1 MKPQTT
7 LNIAENE
14 LLNQEALKALC
25 KRLKLKLV
33 NGRYSKVK
41 ATKNLYLFF
50 SVTKQNEINYKFV
63 YRAVVD
69 GKQKDLTL
77 KARTLSLALIE
88 MERLQQMNKGEVITI
103 GQLWEMYVNS
113 EKFNSLSLKSRENVQ
128 GFYKCYFDTM
138 YVKTVLN
145 QNVMELKS
153 YPDLFAFLNKVL
165 NQKTKSHH
173 TISTAVYI
181 IGNLFDVLAT
191 RFNILIDT
199 NLPKL
204 KKDLARDLPKQE
216 VKHVKAL
223 IGTNGTIEELENN
236 IIEFYKAVD
245 LTECDSLTKLAI
257 DFKMYSGLRGSE
269 VLQLTKRNIRS
280 KEGYVIVDKLKTL
293 DVFSLPISETMQQII
308 NKAVNLNE
316 GSRYIFNKAM
326 QYKTTNSTQLTH
338 AFRYVSNHLAT
349 EKLQS
354 EAGNMSAHGTR
365 TLIREFF
372 FLNEDKV
379 LYSVAESC
387 LTHRVGNKVTQS
399 YMRNQFALTEYR
411 KMAMQLWSD
420 FLDNCKRKAHSQ
432 LLTDNASMKLEVV

>member
-7 LNIAENE
+7 LNISDNE

-25 KRLKLKLV
+25 KRLRLKLV
-33 NGRYSKVK
+33 NGKYSKVK
-41 ATKNLYLFF
+41 VTKNLYLFF

-63 YRAVVD
+63 YRVMVD

-77 KARTLSLALIE
+77 KARTLSLALTE
-88 MERLQQMNKGEVITI
+88 MKKLQRMNKGEVITI

-128 GFYKCYFDTM
+128 RFYKCYFDTV

-145 QNVMELKS
+145 QNVMELKTHS
-153 YPDLFAFLNKVL
+153 DLFAFLNKVL

-173 TISTAVYI
+173 NIQEAVYI
-181 IGNLFDVLAT
+181 ISNLFDVLAT

-199 NLPKL
+199 NLQKL
-204 KKDLARDLPKQE
+204 KKDLARDLPKRE
-216 VKHVKAL
+216 VKHVNSL

-245 LTECDSLTKLAI
+245 LSQCDSLTKLAI

-269 VLQLTKRNIRS
+269 VLQLTKRNI
-280 KEGYVIVDKLKTL
+280 KEGYLIVDKLKTL
-293 DVFSLPISETMQQII
+293 DVFSLPISETMQKII
-308 NKAVNLNE
+308 KKAVKLNE
-316 GSRYIFNKAM
+316 GSRYIFNKTM
-326 QYKTTNSTQLTH
+326 QYKTNHSTQLTH

-354 EAGNMSAHGTR
+354 EAGKMSAHGTR

-379 LYSVAESC
+379 LYGVAESC
-387 LTHRVGNKVTQS
+387 LTHRVGNRVTQS

-411 KMAMQLWSD
+411 KIAMQLWSD

-432 LLTDNASMKLEVV
+432 LLTENAKMKLEVV